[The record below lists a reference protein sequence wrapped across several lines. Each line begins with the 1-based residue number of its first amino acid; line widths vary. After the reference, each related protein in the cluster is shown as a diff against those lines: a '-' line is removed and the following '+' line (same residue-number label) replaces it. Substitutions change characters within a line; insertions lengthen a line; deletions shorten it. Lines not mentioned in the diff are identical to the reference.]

1 MIFFP
6 GCKINIGLHVVSKRA
21 DGYHD
26 LETLMFPVRGLCD
39 AVEIIRSRTTGVE
52 FTSSGLPVGGPVQKN
67 LCVRAYEQ
75 VRRAYP
81 ISGVKIHLHK
91 RVPMGAGLGG
101 GSADAACVIRGLSQ
115 LFGLRLS
122 ISTMEA
128 LAAEIGS
135 DTSFFI
141 ADRPAIATGRGEVLT
156 PYGLSLQGYRLVIV
170 KPDTGVSTAGAY
182 ARVTPHKP
190 EISLTEKLALPVERW
205 RGEIVNDFEESVF
218 PQYPQI
224 GQVKR
229 QLYDLGALYASMSGS
244 GSAVYGIFPRR
255 HEIPTGVFEK
265 MFVYQE
271 DMR

>member
-1 MIFFP
+1 
-6 GCKINIGLHVVSKRA
+6 
-21 DGYHD
+21 
-26 LETLMFPVRGLCD
+26 
-39 AVEIIRSRTTGVE
+39 
-52 FTSSGLPVGGPVQKN
+52 
-67 LCVRAYEQ
+67 
-75 VRRAYP
+75 
-81 ISGVKIHLHK
+81 
-91 RVPMGAGLGG
+91 
-101 GSADAACVIRGLSQ
+101 
-115 LFGLRLS
+115 
-122 ISTMEA
+122 MEA

-170 KPDTGVSTAGAY
+170 KPDTGVSTAEAY

-255 HEIPTGVFEK
+255 HEIPTGAFEK

>member
-101 GSADAACVIRGLSQ
+101 
-115 LFGLRLS
+115 
-122 ISTMEA
+122 
-128 LAAEIGS
+128 
-135 DTSFFI
+135 
-141 ADRPAIATGRGEVLT
+141 DRPM
-156 PYGLSLQGYRLVIV
+156 P
-170 KPDTGVSTAGAY
+170 PVSSGGF
-182 ARVTPHKP
+182 H
-190 EISLTEKLALPVERW
+190 SC
-205 RGEIVNDFEESVF
+205 SV
-218 PQYPQI
+218 
-224 GQVKR
+224 
-229 QLYDLGALYASMSGS
+229 SG
-244 GSAVYGIFPRR
+244 
-255 HEIPTGVFEK
+255 
-265 MFVYQE
+265 
-271 DMR
+271 

>member
-1 MIFFP
+1 M
-6 GCKINIGLHVVSKRA
+6 
-21 DGYHD
+21 
-26 LETLMFPVRGLCD
+26 
-39 AVEIIRSRTTGVE
+39 
-52 FTSSGLPVGGPVQKN
+52 
-67 LCVRAYEQ
+67 
-75 VRRAYP
+75 
-81 ISGVKIHLHK
+81 
-91 RVPMGAGLGG
+91 
-101 GSADAACVIRGLSQ
+101 
-115 LFGLRLS
+115 
-122 ISTMEA
+122 
-128 LAAEIGS
+128 
-135 DTSFFI
+135 
-141 ADRPAIATGRGEVLT
+141 LT

-170 KPDTGVSTAGAY
+170 KPDTGVSTAAAY

-190 EISLTEKLALPVERW
+190 EISLTEKLALPAERW

-224 GQVKR
+224 GQIKR

>member
-1 MIFFP
+1 
-6 GCKINIGLHVVSKRA
+6 
-21 DGYHD
+21 
-26 LETLMFPVRGLCD
+26 
-39 AVEIIRSRTTGVE
+39 
-52 FTSSGLPVGGPVQKN
+52 
-67 LCVRAYEQ
+67 
-75 VRRAYP
+75 
-81 ISGVKIHLHK
+81 
-91 RVPMGAGLGG
+91 MGAGLGG
-101 GSADAACVIRGLSQ
+101 GSADAACVITGLSQ

-170 KPDTGVSTAGAY
+170 KPDTGVSTAEAY

-224 GQVKR
+224 GQIKR

-255 HEIPTGVFEK
+255 HEIPTGAFEK